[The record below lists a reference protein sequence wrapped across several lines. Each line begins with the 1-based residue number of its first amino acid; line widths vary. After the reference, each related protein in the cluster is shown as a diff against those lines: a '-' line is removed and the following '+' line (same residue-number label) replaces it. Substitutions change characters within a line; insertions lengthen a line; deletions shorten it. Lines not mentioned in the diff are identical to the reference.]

1 MRAKQRLRHK
11 ILWIKALE
19 RKYKVDLT
27 NAFETDMLDHSMSDI
42 LAAAINKS
50 DLIKDKEEE
59 YLMMKT
65 IINLASSKVGI
76 YIKNKLISDIDE
88 VLDLTEEDLK

>member
-11 ILWIKALE
+11 MLWIKALE

-50 DLIKDKEEE
+50 DLIKDKDEE
-59 YLMMKT
+59 YLMMET
-65 IINLASSKVGI
+65 IINLASAKVGI
-76 YIKNKLISDIDE
+76 YITNRMRSDTEEI
-88 VLDLTEEDLK
+88 LDLMEENLK